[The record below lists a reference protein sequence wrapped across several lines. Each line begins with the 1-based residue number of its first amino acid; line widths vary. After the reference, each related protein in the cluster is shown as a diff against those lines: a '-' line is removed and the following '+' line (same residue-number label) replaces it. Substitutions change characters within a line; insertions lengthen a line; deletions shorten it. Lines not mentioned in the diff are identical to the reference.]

1 MLAGTYW
8 SDSEDE
14 DKPGGKKIASLSD
27 DDNNDQAGDGEIN
40 KLHHARLKFKVQL
53 DQFDEVQ
60 NEKTA
65 KGDDDEKFIQK
76 KLKELTEKSL
86 IPESTR

>member
-1 MLAGTYW
+1 MSRAPIPPHDKVYNESEVVSMLAGTYW

-40 KLHHARLKFKVQL
+40 KLHHARLKFKV
-53 DQFDEVQ
+53 
-60 NEKTA
+60 
-65 KGDDDEKFIQK
+65 
-76 KLKELTEKSL
+76 
-86 IPESTR
+86 